1 MRLKLHCAALAIT
14 AVLSGAPL
22 APALAAATPMDWSS
36 VIRQAIPAVVD
47 ISIESLATKNGVQQ
61 RQSEVGTGYL
71 IDPNGTI
78 VTNKHVIEGAF
89 RIIVTLSDGSQY
101 QAKLLG
107 AGAIVDVAVIKIDA
121 DYPLPYLKFADSGKA
136 EIGDPVAVVG
146 NPLGLGTSVSTGVVS
161 AVHRNLMNTPV
172 DDYIQT
178 DAALNHGNSGGP
190 MLDRDGQVIGMSTI
204 LVTNGS
210 GQGSEGLGFAI
221 SSDEVAMTVHRLLD
235 PQSVPLGW
243 IGVHLQDVTPAL
255 KSAFRLHQLG
265 GYLVS
270 EVDPGS
276 PAAQAGLQSGDV
288 ITRIGNYSPLQSS
301 ELVMDILRT
310 PLGTHLPVDF
320 ERQGQTMHA
329 DVTVAP
335 WNAVIR
341 GEEALM
347 HPMAEAEAA
356 ESPDLGLLL
365 APISGLAQRLYHIS
379 ADHGVAVVAVDPNS
393 DAFVEGIVAG
403 DVIEKVQNQVVTSP
417 DQAMDLA
424 KQAMALNRFIVLLV
438 ADRHGDP
445 HWVPIYSG
453 HSLQAESKSLT
464 AEGQTPMNQSV
475 AGAVARPKP

>member
-1 MRLKLHCAALAIT
+1 MRPRVPAGLYLNPARGRLGRNVGGFFMRLKLHCAALAIT
-14 AVLSGAPL
+14 AVLSGAPY

-47 ISIESLATKNGVQQ
+47 ISIESLATRNGVQQ

-89 RIIVTLSDGSQY
+89 RIVVTMSDGSQY
-101 QAKLLG
+101 LAKLLG

-190 MLDRDGQVIGMSTI
+190 MLDHDGQVIGMSTI

-243 IGVHLQDVTPAL
+243 IGVISRT
-255 KSAFRLHQLG
+255 SRLH
-265 GYLVS
+265 
-270 EVDPGS
+270 
-276 PAAQAGLQSGDV
+276 
-288 ITRIGNYSPLQSS
+288 
-301 ELVMDILRT
+301 
-310 PLGTHLPVDF
+310 
-320 ERQGQTMHA
+320 
-329 DVTVAP
+329 
-335 WNAVIR
+335 
-341 GEEALM
+341 
-347 HPMAEAEAA
+347 
-356 ESPDLGLLL
+356 
-365 APISGLAQRLYHIS
+365 
-379 ADHGVAVVAVDPNS
+379 
-393 DAFVEGIVAG
+393 
-403 DVIEKVQNQVVTSP
+403 
-417 DQAMDLA
+417 
-424 KQAMALNRFIVLLV
+424 
-438 ADRHGDP
+438 
-445 HWVPIYSG
+445 
-453 HSLQAESKSLT
+453 
-464 AEGQTPMNQSV
+464 
-475 AGAVARPKP
+475 